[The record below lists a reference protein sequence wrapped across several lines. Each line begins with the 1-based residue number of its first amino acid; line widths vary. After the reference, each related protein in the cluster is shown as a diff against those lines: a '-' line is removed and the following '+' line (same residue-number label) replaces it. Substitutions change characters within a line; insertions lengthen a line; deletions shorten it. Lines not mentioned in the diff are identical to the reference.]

1 VTAYWALQ
9 HPGDTYV
16 LYTRGL
22 TTPATFTIDGVG
34 GVFTARLFDP
44 RSGTWKDLGAQNFAE
59 QVDQAQIT
67 AVGGAATPSAG
78 LRSARLNNRYT
89 FTSPDAQDWLVVLQR
104 RP

>member
-59 QVDQAQIT
+59 QVDQAQIA
-67 AVGGAATPSAG
+67 AVAG

-89 FTSPDAQDWLVVLQR
+89 FTPPDAQDWLVVLQR